1 MDQNALL
8 EFQNIN
14 KTFSGVP
21 ALRGVSFCVK
31 KGEIHA
37 LLGENGAGKSTLM
50 KILSGAYTKDS
61 GEIIFERQKY
71 EFKDTNESEKVGI
84 SIIYQELNMI
94 PELSVAENI
103 FIHRQP
109 ERKSGLI
116 DWRKMRRDAS
126 DALSKVGLDVDPSVL
141 VRTLSVAQQQMVEI
155 SKALT
160 KNLKLLVMDEPTS
173 SLSDSETKNLFKVIR
188 SLQKRGVTVIY
199 ISHRMEEIFE
209 LCDSY
214 TVMRDGE
221 VIVSGRIQD
230 TTIDNIIR
238 SMVGREMNQVFPKH
252 EFKIGEN
259 ILKVEHLSNGA
270 EVKDVSFEL
279 REGEILGF
287 AGLVGAG
294 RTETFKALFGY
305 DKNKKGDIYIRGK
318 RADIHSPRDAIRFGI
333 GYVPE
338 DRRHEGLVT
347 SLSVNDNILMAKME
361 KAFSH
366 GLYSAK
372 KALDICMKYIS
383 FLMIKTPSAAQK
395 AVYLSGGNQQKV
407 VLAKWLNC
415 DSNIMILDEPTR
427 GIDVNAKSEIY
438 KMITD
443 LVDQGKSVILISS
456 EMTEIIGMCSRV
468 YVMYEGGITA
478 ELERSELTQE
488 TIMHYAA
495 GEKR

>member
-1 MDQNALL
+1 MDQNTLL
-8 EFQNIN
+8 EFQNVN

-21 ALRGVSFCVK
+21 ALRNVSFCVK

-71 EFKDTNESEKVGI
+71 KFKDTNESEKVGI

-109 ERKSGLI
+109 ERKSGFI

-126 DALSKVGLDVDPSVL
+126 DVLSKVGLDVNPSAL

-173 SLSDSETKNLFKVIR
+173 SLSDSETKNLFEVIR

-252 EFKIGEN
+252 EFKIGGKHTE
-259 ILKVEHLSNGA
+259 GRA
-270 EVKDVSFEL
+270 SF
-279 REGEILGF
+279 
-287 AGLVGAG
+287 
-294 RTETFKALFGY
+294 KWC
-305 DKNKKGDIYIRGK
+305 RGK
-318 RADIHSPRDAIRFGI
+318 GCFI
-333 GYVPE
+333 
-338 DRRHEGLVT
+338 
-347 SLSVNDNILMAKME
+347 
-361 KAFSH
+361 
-366 GLYSAK
+366 
-372 KALDICMKYIS
+372 
-383 FLMIKTPSAAQK
+383 
-395 AVYLSGGNQQKV
+395 
-407 VLAKWLNC
+407 
-415 DSNIMILDEPTR
+415 
-427 GIDVNAKSEIY
+427 
-438 KMITD
+438 
-443 LVDQGKSVILISS
+443 
-456 EMTEIIGMCSRV
+456 
-468 YVMYEGGITA
+468 
-478 ELERSELTQE
+478 
-488 TIMHYAA
+488 
-495 GEKR
+495 